1 MGGIWID
8 GRGIRVDLAGIN
20 KVLSEEGE
28 MFQLAGE
35 LFALR
40 MCRWLCGM
48 RWDQGF
54 ASFQVLKAGRSGPSG
69 MMGAGQGESLCS
81 LHSVFIES
89 PLCGAG
95 ITVFP
100 KGTFL

>member
-8 GRGIRVDLAGIN
+8 GRGTRVDLAGIN

-28 MFQLAGE
+28 LFQLAGE

-40 MCRWLCGM
+40 MCRSLCGV
-48 RWDQGF
+48 RWGQGF
-54 ASFQVLKAGRSGPSG
+54 ASFQVLKAGRSGPCG
-69 MMGAGQGESLCS
+69 TMGADQGESLCS
-81 LHSVFIES
+81 LLSVFVES